1 MNKDKI
7 IKTIKKYYDDSMLQL
22 QKKVDEYKLESDLE
36 ESAVVD
42 PEDMSNQSA
51 AAEMSQYY
59 RALLDQS
66 RFNRNKL
73 DTFPNT
79 LNKKI
84 QEGAVIETKQV
95 IFYMG
100 VPTSPLPFDENKLLI
115 GLSLEAPLAKKLKAK
130 KIGDT
135 LPYGKSKLVI
145 QNIL

>member
-145 QNIL
+145 QNIF